1 MKIKKLFALMLSILF
16 VATLSAQTKKVATN
30 KLIKTL
36 EKNKK
41 TGVTFVSDINL
52 NGIEVLE
59 NQTLVIPSL
68 KNETI
73 NFVAKID
80 TEFLIERI
88 KYKNSQLFKVEFV
101 LQNENTKTY
110 EITKIHN
117 IETVKEY
124 NTRIEKEKIEEEK
137 RLAAERQ
144 ANLQKLP
151 VQVINYEIT
160 NLNISESSWLPSHIQ
175 DKFKSNLQ
183 TYLGMK
189 TVVDSKAE
197 SALKKLQAE
206 SENLGRDENTA
217 IELGKITTAKF
228 ALFTKIR
235 KVGANYVIAVD
246 FTDLT
251 TGEQLASCMSKEYS
265 KAEYLYGNTG
275 AVDEL
280 TLALAEKLGIKVSEL
295 NKNYLTSGSSSF
307 SVDEQLALAK
317 ENEAKFKQWMANYD
331 AELAKLTTSND
342 INAIQNK
349 KRIEA
354 EKALLQ
360 EKQNAEKNR
369 QAELQAQKERA
380 EADKKLEAER
390 SIALKTQ
397 RDKLAQ
403 DAAAKASQVRKLKME
418 KQGVLGQINV
428 IESKKKALVEIR
440 QGVENRSI
448 ELYNQM
454 ETDIKSEFE
463 RITNKSYSTVE
474 LGSDGKPT
482 EQALTRRE
490 NQRIAKY
497 DELHQK
503 FYADCES
510 VKQATMQQQNALL
523 QEIKQD
529 QTNLAKIKTVNSMG
543 DELKVSFGPY
553 EGSKNGWNA
562 YLSLYSDGILV
573 YTDTVIVSYEA
584 VAGKK
589 APNMETELN
598 DAVIEEYTN
607 NVDMYNSLL
616 TRGDS
621 ILYFVLEYSVNAK
634 SEDNPS
640 EYDFSYKN
648 LKVYNTLSDKV
659 VQNIAINK
667 TEAKVMN
674 PKQDLKIYDGIVE
687 KEKNVCLAVKEFITF
702 LNEKIDTV
710 AFDENKKKVIL
721 EAFKLAK
728 RNHLEFNTF
737 CKAYDALK
745 FVKIP
750 GKNINMLQTEVT
762 QQLYEFVMGEN
773 PSRFK
778 GEYNAP
784 VKGEIQKLRPVEQVS
799 WYDAIYFCNLFSE
812 LFLLTPVYSVNGETD
827 VTKWNYVPH
836 KMHELEGEIEQNL
849 NANGY
854 RLPTV
859 EEWKYA
865 ARGGEDF
872 YYAGSNNIDE
882 VAWYNRNSNDKTH
895 EVGKKKA
902 NGYGLFDM
910 SGNVAEWCWDPIYYY
925 NDRYYGGGSCGSG
938 TDDCF
943 IVINIGAKP
952 KSQYKFLGFRIVC
965 SQE

>member
-1 MKIKKLFALMLSILF
+1 MKLKKIFLVMLSILF
-16 VATLSAQTKKVATN
+16 VAALSAQTKKVATN
-30 KLIKTL
+30 KLIQTL
-36 EKNKK
+36 EKNTK

-101 LQNENTKTY
+101 LQNENSKTY

-160 NLNISESSWLPSHIQ
+160 NLNISESSWLPSQIQ
-175 DKFKSNLQ
+175 DKLKSNLQ

-206 SENLGRDENTA
+206 SENVDRDENTA

-251 TGEQLASCMSKEYS
+251 TGEQMASCMSKEYS
-265 KAEYLYGNTG
+265 NAEYLYGNTG
-275 AVDEL
+275 AVDEV

-295 NKNYLTSGSSSF
+295 NKNYLTSGSASF

-317 ENEAKFKQWMANYD
+317 ENEAKFNQMMANYD

-360 EKQNAEKNR
+360 EKQNAEKKR

-380 EADKKLEAER
+380 ESDKKLEAER

-403 DAAAKASQVRKLKME
+403 DAAAKASEVRKLKME

-428 IESKKKALVEIR
+428 VESKKKALIEIR

-454 ETDIKSEFE
+454 EMDIISEFG
-463 RITNKSYSTVE
+463 RITNKSYGTVE

-482 EQALTRRE
+482 KQALTRRE
-490 NQRIAKY
+490 NQKIAKY

-510 VKQATMQQQNALL
+510 VKQATMSQQNALL

-553 EGSKNGWNA
+553 EGSKNGWKA

-616 TRGDS
+616 TRGDP
-621 ILYFVLEYSVNAK
+621 ILYFEIEYSVNAK

-640 EYDFSYKN
+640 EYDFTYKN

-687 KEKNVCLAVKEFITF
+687 NAKENVKTVKKYLE
-702 LNEKIDTV
+702 NSRKIDKILSSIITHSSLQFV
-710 AFDENKKKVIL
+710 DIFDIGIKMSK
-721 EAFKLAK
+721 
-728 RNHLEFNTF
+728 
-737 CKAYDALK
+737 
-745 FVKIP
+745 
-750 GKNINMLQTEVT
+750 TEVT
-762 QQLYEFVMGEN
+762 QELYEIVMGEN
-773 PSRFK
+773 PSYFQGTK
-778 GEYNAP
+778 NLPAEGENQS
-784 VKGEIQKLRPVEQVS
+784 KRPVENVS
-799 WYDAIYFCNLFSE
+799 WYDAIYFCNKLSVIFG
-812 LFLLTPVYSVNGETD
+812 LDPAYSVDGETD
-827 VTKWNYVPH
+827 VAKWNYVPH
-836 KMHELEGEIEQNL
+836 DRYMIKGTIRCEI
-849 NANGY
+849 ANGY

-859 EEWKYA
+859 EEWQYA
-865 ARGGEDF
+865 AKGREDF
-872 YYAGSNNIDE
+872 DYAGSNNIDE
-882 VAWYNRNSNDKTH
+882 VAWYVRNSNDKTH

-910 SGNVAEWCWDPIYYY
+910 SGNVYEWCWDSSSS
-925 NDRYYGGGSCGSG
+925 NRYDCGGSYDNFDFYCKVDYSYYS
-938 TDDCF
+938 
-943 IVINIGAKP
+943 IANYQYNNI
-952 KSQYKFLGFRIVC
+952 GFRIVC

>member
-1 MKIKKLFALMLSILF
+1 MKLKKIFILILSILF
-16 VATLSAQTKKVATN
+16 IATLSAQTKKVATN

-36 EKNKK
+36 EQNKK

-73 NFVAKID
+73 NFVAKIE

-124 NTRIEKEKIEEEK
+124 NTRIET
-137 RLAAERQ
+137 ERQ

-160 NLNISESSWLPSHIQ
+160 NLNISESSWLPSQIQ
-175 DKFKSNLQ
+175 DKLKSNLQ
-183 TYLGMK
+183 SYLGMK

-197 SALKKLQAE
+197 ASLKKLQAE
-206 SENLGRDENTA
+206 SENVGRDENTA

-280 TLALAEKLGIKVSEL
+280 TLALAKKLGIKVSEL
-295 NKNYLTSGSSSF
+295 NKNYLTSGFSSF

-317 ENEAKFKQWMANYD
+317 ENEAKFNKMMANYD

-403 DAAAKASQVRKLKME
+403 DAAAKAAEVRKLKME

-440 QGVENRSI
+440 QGVENRSV

-454 ETDIKSEFE
+454 EADIKSEFE

-503 FYADCES
+503 FYAVCES

-616 TRGDS
+616 TRGDP

-640 EYDFSYKN
+640 EYDFTYKN
-648 LKVYNTLSDKV
+648 LKVFNTLSDKV

-674 PKQDLKIYDGIVE
+674 PKQDLRIYDGIVE
-687 KEKNVCLAVKEFITF
+687 KEKNVCLAVKDYITSQ
-702 LNEKIDTV
+702 NEKIDTV
-710 AFDENKKKVIL
+710 VFDVIV
-721 EAFKLAK
+721 EVSKLAK
-728 RNHLEFNTF
+728 RNHLKFIT
-737 CKAYDALK
+737 AYNLYTALKIK

-750 GKNINMLQTEVT
+750 DKKIKMLQTEVT
-762 QQLYEFVMGEN
+762 QYIYEIVMGEN
-773 PSRFK
+773 PSSFK
-778 GEYNAP
+778 GDKKRPAEGELQ
-784 VKGEIQKLRPVEQVS
+784 VKRPVEYVS
-799 WYDAIYFCNLFSE
+799 LYDAIYFCNKLSTMFG
-812 LFLLTPVYSVNGETD
+812 LVPVYSVNGITD
-827 VTKWNYVPH
+827 VTKWDYVPH
-836 KMHELEGEIEQNL
+836 KENELAGKIEQNL
-849 NANGY
+849 NAKGY

-859 EEWKYA
+859 AEWKYA
-865 ARGGEDF
+865 AKGGEDF
-872 YYAGSNNIDE
+872 KYAGSNNIDE
-882 VAWYNRNSNDKTH
+882 VAWYKENSNFITH

-902 NGYGLFDM
+902 NGYGLFEM
-910 SGNVAEWCWDPIYYY
+910 SGNVWELCWDS
-925 NDRYYGGGSCGSG
+925 DDSSCRYFCGGSWYNNANGSEV
-938 TDDCF
+938 DNWSYSNAENQSYR
-943 IVINIGAKP
+943 I
-952 KSQYKFLGFRIVC
+952 GFRIVC

>member
-1 MKIKKLFALMLSILF
+1 MKLKKIFALMLSILF
-16 VATLSAQTKKVATN
+16 VAALSAQTKEVPTN

-73 NFVAKID
+73 NFVAKIE

-88 KYKNSQLFKVEFV
+88 KYNNSQFFKVEFV

-124 NTRIEKEKIEEEK
+124 NTRIEKERIEEEK

-160 NLNISESSWLPSHIQ
+160 SLNISESSWLPSQIQ

-183 TYLGMK
+183 SYLGMK

-197 SALKKLQAE
+197 ASLKKLQAE
-206 SENLGRDENTA
+206 SENVGRDENTA
-217 IELGKITTAKF
+217 IELGKIISAKF

-251 TGEQLASCMSKEYS
+251 TGEQMASCMSKEYS
-265 KAEYLYGNTG
+265 NAEYLYGNTG

-280 TLALAEKLGIKVSEL
+280 TLALAEKLGIKVSNL
-295 NKNYLTSGSSSF
+295 NKNYLTSGSASF

-317 ENEAKFKQWMANYD
+317 ENEAKYNKMMANYD

-403 DAAAKASQVRKLKME
+403 DAAAKASEVRKLKME

-448 ELYNQM
+448 ELYNQLQ
-454 ETDIKSEFE
+454 TDIKSEFE

-490 NQRIAKY
+490 SQRIVKY
-497 DELHQK
+497 DELHK
-503 FYADCES
+503 NFFADCES
-510 VKQATMQQQNALL
+510 VKQATMSQQNALL

-529 QTNLAKIKTVNSMG
+529 QTNLTKPRTVSSMG

-616 TRGDS
+616 TRGDP

-640 EYDFSYKN
+640 EYDFTYKN

-659 VQNIAINK
+659 VQNIALNK
-667 TEAKVMN
+667 TESKVMN
-674 PKQDLKIYDGIVE
+674 PKQDLRIYDGIVE
-687 KEKNVCLAVKEFITF
+687 VS
-702 LNEKIDTV
+702 
-710 AFDENKKKVIL
+710 
-721 EAFKLAK
+721 KLAK
-728 RNHLEFNTF
+728 RNHLKFIT
-737 CKAYDALK
+737 AYNLYTALI
-745 FVKIP
+745 FVEIP
-750 GKNINMLQTEVT
+750 DKKINMLLTEVT
-762 QQLYEFVMGEN
+762 QYVYEIVMGEN
-773 PSRFK
+773 PSYFDRNPAE
-778 GEYNAP
+778 GELQ
-784 VKGEIQKLRPVEQVS
+784 VKRPVEYVS
-799 WYDAIYFCNLFSE
+799 FYDAIYFCNKLSTMFG
-812 LFLLTPVYSVNGETD
+812 LVPVYSVDGITD

-836 KMHELEGEIEQNL
+836 KENVLAGEIEQNL

-854 RLPTV
+854 RLPTKG
-859 EEWKYA
+859 EWYYA
-865 ARGGEDF
+865 AGGGE
-872 YYAGSNNIDE
+872 YLVYAGSNNIDE
-882 VAWYNRNSNDKTH
+882 VAWYKENSNDKTH

-902 NGYGLFDM
+902 NGYGLYDM
-910 SGNVAEWCWDPIYYY
+910 SGNVREWCWDVYPYNSGYRYDCGGDFYSPYYRCNLLV
-925 NDRYYGGGSCGSG
+925 NDDTNTNARSQDYGM
-938 TDDCF
+938 
-943 IVINIGAKP
+943 
-952 KSQYKFLGFRIVC
+952 GFRIVC

>member
-1 MKIKKLFALMLSILF
+1 MKLKKIFALMLSILF
-16 VATLSAQTKKVATN
+16 VAALSAQTKKVATN

-36 EKNKK
+36 EKNTK

-124 NTRIEKEKIEEEK
+124 NTRIET
-137 RLAAERQ
+137 ERQ

-160 NLNISESSWLPSHIQ
+160 NLNISESSWLPSQIQ
-175 DKFKSNLQ
+175 DKLKSNLQ

-197 SALKKLQAE
+197 LALKKLQAE
-206 SENLGRDENTA
+206 SENVGRDENTA

-251 TGEQLASCMSKEYS
+251 TGEQMASCMSKEYS

-275 AVDEL
+275 AVDEI
-280 TLALAEKLGIKVSEL
+280 TLVLAEKLGIKVSDL
-295 NKNYLTSGSSSF
+295 NKNYLTSGSASF

-317 ENEAKFKQWMANYD
+317 ENEAKFNQMMANYD

-380 EADKKLEAER
+380 ESDKKLEAER

-403 DAAAKASQVRKLKME
+403 DAAAKASEVRKLKME

-428 IESKKKALVEIR
+428 VESKKKALIEIR

-448 ELYNQM
+448 ELYNQLQ
-454 ETDIKSEFE
+454 TDIKSEFE

-474 LGSDGKPT
+474 LGSDRKPT

-510 VKQATMQQQNALL
+510 VKQATMSQQNALL

-616 TRGDS
+616 TRGDP
-621 ILYFVLEYSVNAK
+621 ILYFEIEYSVNAK

-640 EYDFSYKN
+640 EYDFTYKN

-659 VQNIAINK
+659 VQNIALNK
-667 TEAKVMN
+667 TESKVMN

-687 KEKNVCLAVKEFITF
+687 KEKNVCLAVKEYITS
-702 LNEKIDTV
+702 LNGKIDTV
-710 AFDENKKKVIL
+710 VFDENNKKLIV
-721 EAFKLAK
+721 EVFELAK
-728 RNHLEFNTF
+728 RNHLKFITSYNLYT
-737 CKAYDALK
+737 ALI
-745 FVKIP
+745 FVEIP
-750 GKNINMLQTEVT
+750 DKKINMLQTEVT
-762 QQLYEFVMGEN
+762 QYIYEIVMGEN
-773 PSRFK
+773 PSCFQGTK
-778 GEYNAP
+778 KLPAEGENQS
-784 VKGEIQKLRPVEQVS
+784 KRPVENVS
-799 WYDAIYFCNLFSE
+799 WYDAIYFCNKFSVI
-812 LFLLTPVYSVNGETD
+812 LGLDPAYSVDGETD
-827 VTKWNYVPH
+827 VTKWDYKPH
-836 KMHELEGEIEQNL
+836 HQESLEGRIIKQNL
-849 NANGY
+849 YANGF
-854 RLPTV
+854 RLPTE

-872 YYAGSNNIDE
+872 KFAGSYDIGE
-882 VAWYNRNSNDKTH
+882 VAWFVRNSNDKTH

-902 NGYGLFDM
+902 NGYGLYDM
-910 SGNVAEWCWDPIYYY
+910 SGNVREWCSDYNSDGDGVCYGSSWDRTYSESSVGAHDWTSASYQR
-925 NDRYYGGGSCGSG
+925 D
-938 TDDCF
+938 
-943 IVINIGAKP
+943 NI
-952 KSQYKFLGFRIVC
+952 GFRIVC

>member
-1 MKIKKLFALMLSILF
+1 MKLKKSMIFIWTLF
-16 VATLSAQTKKVATN
+16 VITTLSAQTKNIQKN
-30 KLIKTL
+30 KLLKTL

-41 TGVTFVSDINL
+41 TEIVFISDVDLSN
-52 NGIEVLE
+52 IEILDNSIV
-59 NQTLVIPSL
+59 VIPSL
-68 KNETI
+68 KSDII
-73 NFVAKID
+73 NFISEIEID
-80 TEFLIERI
+80 YLTERLEYRKFPT
-88 KYKNSQLFKVEFV
+88 FKVEFV
-101 LQNENTKTY
+101 LNNKELKTY
-110 EITKIHN
+110 AITKIHG
-117 IETVKEY
+117 IESVQEYTTRKEQ
-124 NTRIEKEKIEEEK
+124 E
-137 RLAAERQ
+137 RLEQ
-144 ANLQKLP
+144 LTQNPIQIFNL
-151 VQVINYEIT
+151 EIT
-160 NLNISESSWLPSHIQ
+160 NLNNSETSWLPLQIQ
-175 DKFKSNLQ
+175 DKLKSNLQ

-197 SALKKLQAE
+197 LALKKLQAE
-206 SENLGRDENTA
+206 SENVGRDENSA
-217 IELGKITTAKF
+217 IELGKIISAKF

-235 KVGANYVIAVD
+235 KVGVNYVIAVD

-265 KAEYLYGNTG
+265 KTEYLYGNTG

-280 TLALAEKLGIKVSEL
+280 TLALSEKLGIKVSDL

-317 ENEAKFKQWMANYD
+317 ENEAKFNQMMANYD

-403 DAAAKASQVRKLKME
+403 DAAAKASEVRKLKME

-448 ELYNQM
+448 ELFNQM
-454 ETDIKSEFE
+454 EADIKSEFE

-510 VKQATMQQQNALL
+510 VKQATMSQQNALL
-523 QEIKQD
+523 QEIIQD
-529 QTNLAKIKTVNSMG
+529 QTNLTKLRTVSSMG

-553 EGSKNGWNA
+553 EGSQNGWNA

-616 TRGDS
+616 TRGDP
-621 ILYFVLEYSVNAK
+621 ILYFELEYSVNAK

-640 EYDFSYKN
+640 EYDFTYKN
-648 LKVYNTLSDKV
+648 LKVYNTLSDVV
-659 VQNIAINK
+659 VQNIALNK
-667 TEAKVMN
+667 TESKVMN

-687 KEKNVCLAVKEFITF
+687 KEKNVCLAVKEYITS

-710 AFDENKKKVIL
+710 AFDENKKKVIV
-721 EAFKLAK
+721 EVFVLAK
-728 RNHLEFNTF
+728 SYHLEFNTSYNF
-737 CKAYDALK
+737 YNALK

-750 GKNINMLQTEVT
+750 RKNIKMLQTEVT
-762 QQLYEFVMGEN
+762 QYIYEIVMGEN
-773 PSRFK
+773 PSYFK
-778 GEYNAP
+778 GDRKPLAE
-784 VKGEIQKLRPVEQVS
+784 GELQEKRPVESVS
-799 WYDAIYFCNLFSE
+799 FYDAIYFCNKLSTMFG
-812 LFLLTPVYSVNGETD
+812 LVPVYSVDGITD

-836 KMHELEGEIEQNL
+836 KEYELEGKIEQNL

-859 EEWKYA
+859 EEWRYA

-872 YYAGSNNIDE
+872 KYAGSDNIYE
-882 VAWYNRNSNDKTH
+882 VAWHKNNSGRITH

-910 SGNVAEWCWDPIYYY
+910 TGNVHEWCWDSGYDGERV
-925 NDRYYGGGSCGSG
+925 NCGGGCTTSDGWSEVDHEG
-938 TDDCF
+938 YDGPKYQDS
-943 IVINIGAKP
+943 VIGI
-952 KSQYKFLGFRIVC
+952 RIVC
-965 SQE
+965 SDQ

>member
-1 MKIKKLFALMLSILF
+1 MKKIFSFILLSVLIILSSC
-16 VATLSAQTKKVATN
+16 LSTS
-30 KLIKTL
+30 
-36 EKNKK
+36 
-41 TGVTFVSDINL
+41 GVTESEKTQKSSKYLVQVVTQEVVNL
-52 NGIEVLE
+52 N
-59 NQTLVIPSL
+59 
-68 KNETI
+68 
-73 NFVAKID
+73 A
-80 TEFLIERI
+80 
-88 KYKNSQLFKVEFV
+88 
-101 LQNENTKTY
+101 
-110 EITKIHN
+110 
-117 IETVKEY
+117 
-124 NTRIEKEKIEEEK
+124 
-137 RLAAERQ
+137 
-144 ANLQKLP
+144 
-151 VQVINYEIT
+151 
-160 NLNISESSWLPSHIQ
+160 SESAWLPLQIQ
-175 DKFKSNLQ
+175 DKLKSNLQ
-183 TYLGMK
+183 SYLGMK

-197 SALKKLQAE
+197 STLKKLQAA
-206 SENLGRDENTA
+206 SEEVGRDENAA
-217 IELGKITTAKF
+217 IELGKITTAKYG
-228 ALFTKIR
+228 LFTKVR
-235 KVGANYVIAVD
+235 KTGENYVVSVD

-275 AVDEL
+275 AVDEI
-280 TLALAEKLGIKVSEL
+280 TLALADQLGIQLSEL
-295 NKNYLTSGSSSF
+295 NKNYLTSGSTSF

-317 ENEAKFKQWMANYD
+317 ENEAQYKKMMANYD
-331 AELAKLTTSND
+331 AELAKLAKSND
-342 INAIQNK
+342 INAIQNQ

-390 SIALKTQ
+390 SIELITQ

-403 DAAAKASQVRKLKME
+403 EAAAKAAEVRKLKME

-448 ELYNQM
+448 ELFNQM
-454 ETDIKSEFE
+454 EADIKSEFE
-463 RITNKSYSTVE
+463 RITNKTYSTVE

-482 EQALTRRE
+482 AQALTRRE

-510 VKQATMQQQNALL
+510 VKQATMSQQNALL

-529 QTNLAKIKTVNSMG
+529 QTNLTKPRTVSSMG
-543 DELKVSFGPY
+543 DELKISFGSY

-616 TRGDS
+616 TRGDP
-621 ILYFVLEYSVNAK
+621 ILYFVLEYSVKAK
-634 SEDNPS
+634 DQDHPS
-640 EYDFSYKN
+640 EYDFTYKN
-648 LKVYNTLSDKV
+648 LKVYNTLSDKI

-667 TEAKVMN
+667 TESKVMN

-687 KEKNVCLAVKEFITF
+687 KEKNVCLAVKEYTTF

-710 AFDENKKKVIL
+710 VLDENKKKLIIEL
-721 EAFKLAK
+721 FELAK

-737 CKAYDALK
+737 YKFYDALK
-745 FVKIP
+745 FVEIP
-750 GKNINMLQTEVT
+750 DKNIKMLQTEVT
-762 QQLYEFVMGEN
+762 QYIYEFVMGEN
-773 PSRFK
+773 PSDYDSYPAE
-778 GEYNAP
+778 GELQE
-784 VKGEIQKLRPVEQVS
+784 KRPVENVRF
-799 WYDAIYFCNLFSE
+799 DGAIYFCNKLSTMFG
-812 LFLLTPVYSVNGETD
+812 LDPVYSVDGITD
-827 VTKWNYVPH
+827 VTKWDYVSRRIISG
-836 KMHELEGEIEQNL
+836 KLEQNL
-849 NANGY
+849 NANGF

-859 EEWKYA
+859 EEWRYA

-872 YYAGSNNIDE
+872 EYAGSNNIDE
-882 VAWYNRNSNDKTH
+882 VAWYKYNSNDKTH

-902 NGYGLFDM
+902 NGYGLYDM
-910 SGNVAEWCWDPIYYY
+910 SGNVFEWCWDIGDSYWNWRCYCGGCWYSDYYY
-925 NDRYYGGGSCGSG
+925 CRVFYCDYTGYTPSPVG
-938 TDDCF
+938 
-943 IVINIGAKP
+943 I
-952 KSQYKFLGFRIVC
+952 RIVC
-965 SQE
+965 SAE

>member
-1 MKIKKLFALMLSILF
+1 MKKIFSFILLSVLIIF
-16 VATLSAQTKKVATN
+16 SSCLSTSGVTESEASQAKESQTK
-30 KLIKTL
+30 
-36 EKNKK
+36 
-41 TGVTFVSDINL
+41 GVTESEAPQAKEVQTKEAQKSSKYLVQVVTQEVVNL
-52 NGIEVLE
+52 N
-59 NQTLVIPSL
+59 
-68 KNETI
+68 
-73 NFVAKID
+73 A
-80 TEFLIERI
+80 
-88 KYKNSQLFKVEFV
+88 
-101 LQNENTKTY
+101 
-110 EITKIHN
+110 
-117 IETVKEY
+117 
-124 NTRIEKEKIEEEK
+124 
-137 RLAAERQ
+137 
-144 ANLQKLP
+144 
-151 VQVINYEIT
+151 
-160 NLNISESSWLPSHIQ
+160 SESAWLPLQIQ
-175 DKFKSNLQ
+175 DKLKSNLQ
-183 TYLGMK
+183 SYLGMK

-197 SALKKLQAE
+197 STLKKLQAA
-206 SENLGRDENTA
+206 SEEVGRDENAA
-217 IELGKITTAKF
+217 IELGKITTAKYG
-228 ALFTKIR
+228 LFTKVR
-235 KVGANYVIAVD
+235 KTGENYVVSVD

-275 AVDEL
+275 AVDEI
-280 TLALAEKLGIKVSEL
+280 TLALADQLGIQLSEL
-295 NKNYLTSGSSSF
+295 NKNYLTSGSTSF

-317 ENEAKFKQWMANYD
+317 ENEAQYKKMMANYD
-331 AELAKLTTSND
+331 AELAELAKSND
-342 INAIQNK
+342 INAIQNQ

-390 SIALKTQ
+390 SIELITQ

-403 DAAAKASQVRKLKME
+403 GAAAKASEVRKLKME

-448 ELYNQM
+448 ELFNQM
-454 ETDIKSEFE
+454 EADIKSEFE

-474 LGSDGKPT
+474 LGSDGNPT

-510 VKQATMQQQNALL
+510 VKQATMSQQNALL
-523 QEIKQD
+523 QEINQD
-529 QTNLAKIKTVNSMG
+529 QTNLTKPRTVSSMG

-553 EGSKNGWNA
+553 EGSQNGWNA

-616 TRGDS
+616 TRGDP
-621 ILYFVLEYSVNAK
+621 ILYFELEYSVNAK

-640 EYDFSYKN
+640 EYDFTYKN
-648 LKVYNTLSDKV
+648 LKVYNTLSDVV
-659 VQNIAINK
+659 VQNIALNK
-667 TEAKVMN
+667 TESKVMN

-687 KEKNVCLAVKEFITF
+687 KEKNVCLAVKEYITS

-710 AFDENKKKVIL
+710 AFDENKKKVIV
-721 EAFKLAK
+721 EVFVLAK
-728 RNHLEFNTF
+728 SYHLEFNTSYNF
-737 CKAYDALK
+737 YNALK

-750 GKNINMLQTEVT
+750 RKNIKMLQTEVT
-762 QQLYEFVMGEN
+762 QYIYEIVMGEN
-773 PSRFK
+773 PSYFK
-778 GEYNAP
+778 GDRKPP
-784 VKGEIQKLRPVEQVS
+784 VEGELQEKRPVESVS
-799 WYDAIYFCNLFSE
+799 FYDAIYFCNKLSTMFG
-812 LFLLTPVYSVNGETD
+812 LVPVYSVDGITD

-836 KMHELEGEIEQNL
+836 KEYELEGKIEQNL

-859 EEWKYA
+859 EEWQYA
-865 ARGGEDF
+865 AKGGQDF
-872 YYAGSNNIDE
+872 KYAGSDNIYE
-882 VAWYNRNSNDKTH
+882 VAWHYNNSGNISH

-910 SGNVAEWCWDPIYYY
+910 SGNVFEWCWGDPIFDGSRVIRGGCWNSTPGRSEVNYES
-925 NDRYYGGGSCGSG
+925 YGG
-938 TDDCF
+938 
-943 IVINIGAKP
+943 P
-952 KSQYKFLGFRIVC
+952 KYQDSFRGIRIVC
-965 SQE
+965 SDQ

>member
-1 MKIKKLFALMLSILF
+1 MDFICNNNTISSNKKYS
-16 VATLSAQTKKVATN
+16 KN
-30 KLIKTL
+30 KLLKTL

-41 TGVTFVSDINL
+41 TEIVFISDVDLSN
-52 NGIEVLE
+52 IEILDNSIV
-59 NQTLVIPSL
+59 VIPSL
-68 KNETI
+68 KSDII
-73 NFVAKID
+73 NFISEIEID
-80 TEFLIERI
+80 YLTERLEYRKFPT
-88 KYKNSQLFKVEFV
+88 FKVEFV
-101 LQNENTKTY
+101 LNNKELKTY
-110 EITKIHN
+110 AITKIHG
-117 IETVKEY
+117 IESVQEYTTRKEQ
-124 NTRIEKEKIEEEK
+124 E
-137 RLAAERQ
+137 RLEQ
-144 ANLQKLP
+144 LTQNPIQIFNL
-151 VQVINYEIT
+151 EIT
-160 NLNISESSWLPSHIQ
+160 NLNNSETSWLPLQIQ
-175 DKFKSNLQ
+175 DKLKSNLQ

-197 SALKKLQAE
+197 LALKKLQAE
-206 SENLGRDENTA
+206 SENVGRDENSA
-217 IELGKITTAKF
+217 IELGKIISAKF

-235 KVGANYVIAVD
+235 KVGVNYVIAVD

-265 KAEYLYGNTG
+265 KTEYLYGNTG

-280 TLALAEKLGIKVSEL
+280 TLALSEKLGIKVSDL

-317 ENEAKFKQWMANYD
+317 ENEAKFNQMMANYD

-403 DAAAKASQVRKLKME
+403 DAAAKASEVRKLKME

-448 ELYNQM
+448 ELFNQM
-454 ETDIKSEFE
+454 EADIKSEFE

-474 LGSDGKPT
+474 LGSDGNPT
-482 EQALTRRE
+482 EQALARRE
-490 NQRIAKY
+490 NQRISKY
-497 DELHQK
+497 DELHK
-503 FYADCES
+503 NFYADCES
-510 VKQATMQQQNALL
+510 VKQATMSQQNALL

-529 QTNLAKIKTVNSMG
+529 QTNLTKLRNVNSMG

-616 TRGDS
+616 TRGDP
-621 ILYFVLEYSVNAK
+621 ILYFEIEYSVKAK
-634 SEDNPS
+634 SEDKPS
-640 EYDFSYKN
+640 EYDFIYKN

-667 TEAKVMN
+667 TEAKVMK
-674 PKQDLKIYDGIVE
+674 PQYDLKIYDGIVE
-687 KEKNVCLAVKEFITF
+687 KEKI
-702 LNEKIDTV
+702 
-710 AFDENKKKVIL
+710 KVIYL
-721 EAFKLAK
+721 DKLYSK
-728 RNHLEFNTF
+728 INDSIETIFF
-737 CKAYDALK
+737 SKAYKDNIDGNIFQIKYILDSSSVLIPK
-745 FVKIP
+745 LDLFVQK
-750 GKNINMLQTEVT
+750 TEVT

-773 PSRFK
+773 PSYFQGK
-778 GEYNAP
+778 KNPPAKDELQE
-784 VKGEIQKLRPVEQVS
+784 KRPVERVS
-799 WYDAIYFCNLFSE
+799 WYDAIYFCNKLSE
-812 LFLLTPVYSVNGETD
+812 MCGLQPVYFIDTETD

-836 KMHELEGEIEQNL
+836 QESDNLEGRITEYRR
-849 NANGY
+849 ANGY

-859 EEWKYA
+859 EEWQYA
-865 ARGGEDF
+865 AKGGEDF
-872 YYAGSNNIDE
+872 RYAGSNDIDE
-882 VAWYNRNSNDKTH
+882 VAWHSGNSNDKTH

-902 NGYGLFDM
+902 NGYGLYDM
-910 SGNVAEWCWDPIYYY
+910 SGNVSEWCWLSD
-925 NDRYYGGGSCGSG
+925 DTCGGSWYDPAYFCEV
-938 TDDCF
+938 DDDSS
-943 IVINIGAKP
+943 NYAWY
-952 KSQYKFLGFRIVC
+952 QYKNNGFRIVR
-965 SQE
+965 SAE

>member
-1 MKIKKLFALMLSILF
+1 MLSILF
-16 VATLSAQTKKVATN
+16 VAALSAQTKEVPTN

-41 TGVTFVSDINL
+41 TEIVFISDVDLSN
-52 NGIEVLE
+52 IEILDNSIV
-59 NQTLVIPSL
+59 VIPSL
-68 KNETI
+68 KSDKI
-73 NFVAKID
+73 NFISEIENNYL
-80 TEFLIERI
+80 TERLEYSNYPI
-88 KYKNSQLFKVEFV
+88 FKVEFM
-101 LQNENTKTY
+101 LHNKELKTY
-110 EITKIHN
+110 AITKIHG
-117 IETVKEY
+117 IESVQEYTTRKEQE
-124 NTRIEKEKIEEEK
+124 RIEEEK
-137 RLAAERQ
+137 RKERERLEKLTQ
-144 ANLQKLP
+144 SPIQVFNL
-151 VQVINYEIT
+151 EIT
-160 NLNISESSWLPSHIQ
+160 NLNNSEASWLPLQIQ
-175 DKFKSNLQ
+175 DKLKSNLQ

-197 SALKKLQAE
+197 ASLKKLQAE
-206 SENLGRDENTA
+206 SENVGRDENTA
-217 IELGKITTAKF
+217 IELGKIISAKF

-251 TGEQLASCMSKEYS
+251 TGEQMASCMSKEYS

-295 NKNYLTSGSSSF
+295 NKNYLTSGSASF

-317 ENEAKFKQWMANYD
+317 ENEAKYNKMMANYD

-403 DAAAKASQVRKLKME
+403 DAAAKASEVRKLKME

-448 ELYNQM
+448 ELYNQLQ
-454 ETDIKSEFE
+454 TDIKSEFE
-463 RITNKSYSTVE
+463 RITNKSYGTAE

-490 NQRIAKY
+490 NQKIAKY

-510 VKQATMQQQNALL
+510 VKQATMSQQNALL

-529 QTNLAKIKTVNSMG
+529 QTNLTKPRTVSSMG

-598 DAVIEEYTN
+598 DTVIEEYAN

-616 TRGDS
+616 TRGDP

-640 EYDFSYKN
+640 EYDFTYKN

-659 VQNIAINK
+659 VQNIALNK

-674 PKQDLKIYDGIVE
+674 PKQDLRIYDGIVE
-687 KEKNVCLAVKEFITF
+687 QEKNVCLAVKNYIAS

-710 AFDENKKKVIL
+710 VFDVMVEVF
-721 EAFKLAK
+721 ELAK
-728 RNHLEFNTF
+728 RNHLKFIPSYNLYT
-737 CKAYDALK
+737 ALI
-745 FVKIP
+745 FVEIP
-750 GKNINMLQTEVT
+750 DKKINMLLTEVT
-762 QQLYEFVMGEN
+762 QYVYEIVMGEN
-773 PSRFK
+773 PSYFDRNPAE
-778 GEYNAP
+778 GELQ
-784 VKGEIQKLRPVEQVS
+784 VKRPVEYVS
-799 WYDAIYFCNLFSE
+799 FYDAIYFCNKLSTMFG
-812 LFLLTPVYSVNGETD
+812 LVPVYSVDGITD

-836 KMHELEGEIEQNL
+836 KENVLKGKIEQNL

-865 ARGGEDF
+865 ASGGKGF
-872 YYAGSNNIDE
+872 NYAGSDNIDE
-882 VAWYNRNSNDKTH
+882 VAWYRENSNFITH
-895 EVGKKKA
+895 EVGKKNA

-910 SGNVAEWCWDPIYYY
+910 SGNVSEWCWDSFD
-925 NDRYYGGGSCGSG
+925 NSDRNRCFCGGSCGSFAFDSEIYNG
-938 TDDCF
+938 
-943 IVINIGAKP
+943 NNYNRYAYN
-952 KSQYKFLGFRIVC
+952 QYDYIGFRIVC

>member
-1 MKIKKLFALMLSILF
+1 M
-16 VATLSAQTKKVATN
+16 SAQTVVKQN
-30 KLIKTL
+30 KLETTL
-36 EKNKK
+36 DKNQESNIVFISELDLSKMSITETGTIILPFMKKNK
-41 TGVTFVSDINL
+41 VMFVSGMDMSYIKERITYTKKKKFQTT
-52 NGIEVLE
+52 IEVKD
-59 NQTLVIPSL
+59 I
-68 KNETI
+68 I
-73 NFVAKID
+73 
-80 TEFLIERI
+80 
-88 KYKNSQLFKVEFV
+88 
-101 LQNENTKTY
+101 TKTY
-110 EITKIHN
+110 MITKIEG
-117 IETVKEY
+117 IETVEEY
-124 NTRIEKEKIEEEK
+124 TERNRELLI
-137 RLAAERQ
+137 AESRKNIQ
-144 ANLQKLP
+144 KYPIQVVNQEISNLS
-151 VQVINYEIT
+151 T
-160 NLNISESSWLPSHIQ
+160 SESSWLPLQIQ
-175 DKFKSNLQ
+175 DKLKSNLQ
-183 TYLGMK
+183 SYLGMK

-206 SENLGRDENTA
+206 SENVGRDENTA
-217 IELGKITTAKF
+217 IELGKIISAKF

-280 TLALAEKLGIKVSEL
+280 TLALSEKLGIKVSDL

-317 ENEAKFKQWMANYD
+317 ENEAKFNQMMANYD

-380 EADKKLEAER
+380 EADKKLESER

-403 DAAAKASQVRKLKME
+403 DAAAKAAEVRKLKME

-448 ELYNQM
+448 ELYNQLQ
-454 ETDIKSEFE
+454 TDIKSEFE
-463 RITNKSYSTVE
+463 RITNKSYRTVE

-497 DELHQK
+497 DELHK
-503 FYADCES
+503 NFYADCES
-510 VKQATMQQQNALL
+510 VKQATMSQQNALL
-523 QEIKQD
+523 QEINQD

-589 APNMETELN
+589 APNMATELN
-598 DAVIEEYTN
+598 DSVIEEYTN
-607 NVDMYNSLL
+607 NVDMYSSLL
-616 TRGDS
+616 TRGDP

-640 EYDFSYKN
+640 EYDFTYKN
-648 LKVYNTLSDKV
+648 LKVYNTLSDV
-659 VQNIAINK
+659 IVQNIAINK

-674 PKQDLKIYDGIVE
+674 PKQDLRIYDGILE
-687 KEKNVCLAVKEFITF
+687 KEKNAILLLWHGRIFMMPFIWNLKFPVNVLVSPHNDGRIIANIFHQMGVETVDGSSNENAF
-702 LNEKIDTV
+702 KAALNILKTLKKGKSIALVPDGPRGPRMRMTESPIYFAAKTGKPIIMATYSMDT
-710 AFDENKKKVIL
+710 AKVIKKSWDKFMIPKPFSKGIFIISEPFYVKKDISQEETNQLKLTL
-721 EAFKLAK
+721 EQTL
-728 RNHLEFNTF
+728 NTLTANADTLMGRVAVQPSD
-737 CKAYDALK
+737 KPK
-745 FVKIP
+745 KQRKHVH
-750 GKNINMLQTEVT
+750 KNI
-762 QQLYEFVMGEN
+762 
-773 PSRFK
+773 
-778 GEYNAP
+778 
-784 VKGEIQKLRPVEQVS
+784 
-799 WYDAIYFCNLFSE
+799 
-812 LFLLTPVYSVNGETD
+812 
-827 VTKWNYVPH
+827 
-836 KMHELEGEIEQNL
+836 
-849 NANGY
+849 
-854 RLPTV
+854 
-859 EEWKYA
+859 
-865 ARGGEDF
+865 
-872 YYAGSNNIDE
+872 
-882 VAWYNRNSNDKTH
+882 
-895 EVGKKKA
+895 
-902 NGYGLFDM
+902 
-910 SGNVAEWCWDPIYYY
+910 
-925 NDRYYGGGSCGSG
+925 
-938 TDDCF
+938 
-943 IVINIGAKP
+943 
-952 KSQYKFLGFRIVC
+952 
-965 SQE
+965 

>member
-1 MKIKKLFALMLSILF
+1 MKLKKIFALMLSILF
-16 VATLSAQTKKVATN
+16 VAALSAQTKKVATN

-36 EKNKK
+36 EKNTK

-124 NTRIEKEKIEEEK
+124 NTRIET
-137 RLAAERQ
+137 ERQ

-160 NLNISESSWLPSHIQ
+160 NLNISESSWLPSQIQ
-175 DKFKSNLQ
+175 DKLKSNLQ

-197 SALKKLQAE
+197 ASLKKLQAE
-206 SENLGRDENTA
+206 SENVGRDENTA

-251 TGEQLASCMSKEYS
+251 TGEQMASCMSKEYS

-275 AVDEL
+275 AVDEI
-280 TLALAEKLGIKVSEL
+280 TLVLAEKLGIKVSDL
-295 NKNYLTSGSSSF
+295 NKNYLTSGSASF

-317 ENEAKFKQWMANYD
+317 ENEAKFNQMMANYD

-380 EADKKLEAER
+380 ESDKKLEAER

-403 DAAAKASQVRKLKME
+403 DAAAKASEVRKLKME

-428 IESKKKALVEIR
+428 VESKKKALVEIR

-448 ELYNQM
+448 ELYNQLQ
-454 ETDIKSEFE
+454 TDIKSEFE
-463 RITNKSYSTVE
+463 RITNKSYGTAE

-490 NQRIAKY
+490 NQKIAKY

-510 VKQATMQQQNALL
+510 VKQATMSQQNALL

-529 QTNLAKIKTVNSMG
+529 QTNLTKPRTVSSMG

-616 TRGDS
+616 TRGDP

-640 EYDFSYKN
+640 EYDFTYKN

-659 VQNIAINK
+659 VQNIALNK
-667 TEAKVMN
+667 TESKVMN
-674 PKQDLKIYDGIVE
+674 PKQDLRIYDGIVE
-687 KEKNVCLAVKEFITF
+687 EEKNVCLAVKNYITS

-710 AFDENKKKVIL
+710 VFDVIV
-721 EAFKLAK
+721 EVSKLAK
-728 RNHLEFNTF
+728 RNHLKFIT
-737 CKAYDALK
+737 AYNLYTALI
-745 FVKIP
+745 FVEIP
-750 GKNINMLQTEVT
+750 DKKINMLLTEVT
-762 QQLYEFVMGEN
+762 QYVYEIVMGEN
-773 PSRFK
+773 PSYFDRNPAE
-778 GEYNAP
+778 GELQ
-784 VKGEIQKLRPVEQVS
+784 VKRPVEYVS
-799 WYDAIYFCNLFSE
+799 FYDAIYFCNKLSTMFG
-812 LFLLTPVYSVNGETD
+812 LVPVYSVDGITD
-827 VTKWNYVPH
+827 VTKWNYKPH
-836 KMHELEGEIEQNL
+836 HQESLEGRIIKQNL
-849 NANGY
+849 YANGF
-854 RLPTV
+854 RLPTE

-872 YYAGSNNIDE
+872 KFAGSYDIGE
-882 VAWYNRNSNDKTH
+882 VAWFVRNSNDKTH

-902 NGYGLFDM
+902 NGYGLYDM
-910 SGNVAEWCWDPIYYY
+910 SGNVREWCSDYNSDGDGVCYGSSWDRTYSESSVGAHDWTSASYQR
-925 NDRYYGGGSCGSG
+925 D
-938 TDDCF
+938 
-943 IVINIGAKP
+943 NI
-952 KSQYKFLGFRIVC
+952 GFRIVC

>member
-1 MKIKKLFALMLSILF
+1 MKLKKLFTLALSILF
-16 VATLSAQTKKVATN
+16 VAALFAQTKEVPTN

-73 NFVAKID
+73 NFVAKIE

-124 NTRIEKEKIEEEK
+124 NTRIEKERIEEEK

-160 NLNISESSWLPSHIQ
+160 NLNISESSWLPSQIQ
-175 DKFKSNLQ
+175 DKLKSNLQ

-206 SENLGRDENTA
+206 SENVGRDENTA

-251 TGEQLASCMSKEYS
+251 TGEQMASCMSKEYS

-295 NKNYLTSGSSSF
+295 NKNYLTSGSASF
-307 SVDEQLALAK
+307 SVDEQLTLAK
-317 ENEAKFKQWMANYD
+317 ENEAKFNQMMANYD

-360 EKQNAEKNR
+360 EKQNAEINR

-380 EADKKLEAER
+380 ESDKKLEAER

-403 DAAAKASQVRKLKME
+403 DAAAKASEVRKLKME

-428 IESKKKALVEIR
+428 VESKKKALVEIR

-448 ELYNQM
+448 ELYNQL

-482 EQALTRRE
+482 EQALIRRE
-490 NQRIAKY
+490 NQRIAKF

-616 TRGDS
+616 TRGDP

-640 EYDFSYKN
+640 EYDFTYKN
-648 LKVYNTLSDKV
+648 LKVYNTLSDKI
-659 VQNIAINK
+659 VQNIVINK

-687 KEKNVCLAVKEFITF
+687 KEKNVCLAVKDYITSQ
-702 LNEKIDTV
+702 NEKIDTV
-710 AFDENKKKVIL
+710 VFDVMVEVF
-721 EAFKLAK
+721 ELAK
-728 RNHLEFNTF
+728 RAHLEINTSLNLYT
-737 CKAYDALK
+737 ALNALK
-745 FVKIP
+745 VVEISDI
-750 GKNINMLQTEVT
+750 NINMLQTEVT
-762 QQLYEFVMGEN
+762 QELYEIVMGEN
-773 PSRFK
+773 PSYFQGTK
-778 GEYNAP
+778 NLPAEGENQS
-784 VKGEIQKLRPVEQVS
+784 KRPVENVS
-799 WYDAIYFCNLFSE
+799 WYDAIYFCNKFSVI
-812 LFLLTPVYSVNGETD
+812 LGLDPAYSVDGETD
-827 VTKWNYVPH
+827 VTKWDYVPH
-836 KMHELEGEIEQNL
+836 KENVLAGEIEQNL
-849 NANGY
+849 SANGY
-854 RLPTV
+854 RLPTLG
-859 EEWKYA
+859 EWWHA

-872 YYAGSNNIDE
+872 EYAGSNNIDE
-882 VAWYNRNSNDKTH
+882 VAWYGENNYCGTH

-910 SGNVAEWCWDPIYYY
+910 SGNVYEWCWDSRY
-925 NDRYYGGGSCGSG
+925 DDMRYYCGGSWYERADFHCEV
-938 TDDCF
+938 DYRDYR
-943 IVINIGAKP
+943 NAKY
-952 KSQYKFLGFRIVC
+952 QNYHIGFRIVC
-965 SQE
+965 SLE

>member
-1 MKIKKLFALMLSILF
+1 MKLKKIFALMFSILF
-16 VATLSAQTKKVATN
+16 VAALSAQIKKVPTN

-36 EKNKK
+36 EKNTK

-88 KYKNSQLFKVEFV
+88 KYNNSQFFKVEFV

-124 NTRIEKEKIEEEK
+124 NTRIET
-137 RLAAERQ
+137 ERQ

-160 NLNISESSWLPSHIQ
+160 NLNISESSWLPSQIQ
-175 DKFKSNLQ
+175 DKLKSNLQ

-206 SENLGRDENTA
+206 SENVGRDENTA

-251 TGEQLASCMSKEYS
+251 TGEQMASCMSKEYS

-275 AVDEL
+275 AVDEI

-295 NKNYLTSGSSSF
+295 NKNYLTSGSASF

-317 ENEAKFKQWMANYD
+317 ENEAKFNKMMANYD

-380 EADKKLEAER
+380 ESDKKLEAER

-403 DAAAKASQVRKLKME
+403 DAVAKASEVRKLKME

-428 IESKKKALVEIR
+428 VESKKKALIEIR

-448 ELYNQM
+448 ELYNQL
-454 ETDIKSEFE
+454 ETDIKSEFV

-616 TRGDS
+616 TRGDP
-621 ILYFVLEYSVNAK
+621 ILYFEIEYSVKAK
-634 SEDNPS
+634 DEDKPS
-640 EYDFSYKN
+640 EYDFIYKN
-648 LKVYNTLSDKV
+648 LKVYNTLSDVV

-674 PKQDLKIYDGIVE
+674 PKQDLRIYDGIVE
-687 KEKNVCLAVKEFITF
+687 KEKNVCLAVKEYITS
-702 LNEKIDTV
+702 LNGKIDTV
-710 AFDENKKKVIL
+710 VFDENNKKVIV
-721 EAFKLAK
+721 EVFELAK

-737 CKAYDALK
+737 YKVYDALK

-750 GKNINMLQTEVT
+750 YENIIMLQTEVT
-762 QQLYEFVMGEN
+762 QQLYEIVMGEN
-773 PSRFK
+773 PSYFK
-778 GEYNAP
+778 GDREPPAE
-784 VKGEIQKLRPVEQVS
+784 GENQSKRPVENVS
-799 WYDAIYFCNLFSE
+799 WYDAIYFCNKLSVIFG
-812 LFLLTPVYSVNGETD
+812 LDPAYSVDGETD
-827 VTKWNYVPH
+827 VTKWNYYNMRV
-836 KMHELEGEIEQNL
+836 ELKRNL
-849 NANGY
+849 KANGF
-854 RLPTV
+854 RLPTLA
-859 EEWKYA
+859 EWQYA
-865 ARGGEDF
+865 AKAGEDF
-872 YYAGSNNIDE
+872 NYAGSNNIDE
-882 VAWYNRNSNDKTH
+882 VAWYEGNSNDKTH

-902 NGYGLFDM
+902 NGYGLYDM
-910 SGNVAEWCWDPIYYY
+910 CGNVWEWCWDVYRY
-925 NDRYYGGGSCGSG
+925 NSDFRYIRGGSWGT
-938 TDDCF
+938 TDDAYRKVDYHKADDQRHS
-943 IVINIGAKP
+943 I
-952 KSQYKFLGFRIVC
+952 GFRIVC

>member
-1 MKIKKLFALMLSILF
+1 MKLKKIFLVMLSILF

-36 EKNKK
+36 EKNTK

-88 KYKNSQLFKVEFV
+88 KYNNSQLFKVEFV

-124 NTRIEKEKIEEEK
+124 NTRIET
-137 RLAAERQ
+137 ERQ

-160 NLNISESSWLPSHIQ
+160 NLNISESSWLPSQIQ
-175 DKFKSNLQ
+175 DKLKSNLQ

-206 SENLGRDENTA
+206 SENVGRDENTA

-251 TGEQLASCMSKEYS
+251 TGEQMASCMSKEYS

-275 AVDEL
+275 AVDEI

-295 NKNYLTSGSSSF
+295 NKNYLTSGSASF

-317 ENEAKFKQWMANYD
+317 ENEAKFNQMMANYD

-380 EADKKLEAER
+380 ESDKKLEAER

-403 DAAAKASQVRKLKME
+403 DAAAKASEVRKLKME

-428 IESKKKALVEIR
+428 VESKKKALVEIR

-448 ELYNQM
+448 ELYNQLQ
-454 ETDIKSEFE
+454 TDIKSEFE

-616 TRGDS
+616 TRGDP

-640 EYDFSYKN
+640 EYDFTYKN

-667 TEAKVMN
+667 IESKVMN

-687 KEKNVCLAVKEFITF
+687 KEKNVCLAVKDYITSQ
-702 LNEKIDTV
+702 NEKIDTV
-710 AFDENKKKVIL
+710 VFDVMVEVF
-721 EAFKLAK
+721 ELAK
-728 RNHLEFNTF
+728 RAHLEINTSLNLYT
-737 CKAYDALK
+737 ALNALK
-745 FVKIP
+745 VVEISDI
-750 GKNINMLQTEVT
+750 NINMLQTEVT
-762 QQLYEFVMGEN
+762 QELYEIVMGEN
-773 PSRFK
+773 PSYFQGTK
-778 GEYNAP
+778 KLPAEGENQS
-784 VKGEIQKLRPVEQVS
+784 KRPVENVS
-799 WYDAIYFCNLFSE
+799 WYDAIYFCNKFSVI
-812 LFLLTPVYSVNGETD
+812 LGLDPAYSVDGETD
-827 VTKWNYVPH
+827 VTKWDYKPH
-836 KMHELEGEIEQNL
+836 HEESLEDRIIKQNL
-849 NANGY
+849 YANGF

-859 EEWKYA
+859 REWQYA
-865 ARGGEDF
+865 AKGGEDF
-872 YYAGSNNIDE
+872 NYAGSNKIGE
-882 VAWYNRNSNDKTH
+882 VAWYGENTDCGTH

-910 SGNVAEWCWDPIYYY
+910 SGNVYEWCWDA
-925 NDRYYGGGSCGSG
+925 RYDDSRYCCGGSWYNSESFYYCEV
-938 TDDCF
+938 DYRDYR
-943 IVINIGAKP
+943 NAKY
-952 KSQYKFLGFRIVC
+952 QNYYVGFRIVC
-965 SQE
+965 SLE

>member
-1 MKIKKLFALMLSILF
+1 MKLKKIFAFMLSILF
-16 VATLSAQTKKVATN
+16 VAALSAQTKKVATN
-30 KLIKTL
+30 KLIQTL
-36 EKNKK
+36 EKNTK

-88 KYKNSQLFKVEFV
+88 KYNNSQFFKVEFV

-124 NTRIEKEKIEEEK
+124 NTRIET
-137 RLAAERQ
+137 ERQ

-160 NLNISESSWLPSHIQ
+160 NLNISESSWLPSQIQ
-175 DKFKSNLQ
+175 DKLKSNLQ

-206 SENLGRDENTA
+206 SENVGRDENTA

-235 KVGANYVIAVD
+235 KVGENYVIAVD

-251 TGEQLASCMSKEYS
+251 TGEQMASCMSKEYS

-295 NKNYLTSGSSSF
+295 NKNYLTSGSASF

-317 ENEAKFKQWMANYD
+317 ENEAKFNKMMANYD

-380 EADKKLEAER
+380 ESDKKLEAER

-403 DAAAKASQVRKLKME
+403 DAAAKASEVRKLKME

-428 IESKKKALVEIR
+428 VESKKKALIEIR

-448 ELYNQM
+448 ELYNQL

-463 RITNKSYSTVE
+463 RITNKFYSTVE

-490 NQRIAKY
+490 NQRIAKF

-510 VKQATMQQQNALL
+510 VKQATMSQQNALL

-616 TRGDS
+616 TRGDP
-621 ILYFVLEYSVNAK
+621 ILYFEIEYSVKAK

-640 EYDFSYKN
+640 EYDFIYKN

-659 VQNIAINK
+659 VQNIALNK
-667 TEAKVMN
+667 TESKVMN
-674 PKQDLKIYDGIVE
+674 PKQDLRIYDGIVE
-687 KEKNVCLAVKEFITF
+687 KEKNVCLVVKEYITSP
-702 LNEKIDTV
+702 NGKINTV
-710 AFDENKKKVIL
+710 VNNKKLIVEIFEFVK
-721 EAFKLAK
+721 E
-728 RNHLEFNTF
+728 NHLDFIIFYNL
-737 CKAYDALK
+737 CDALK

-750 GKNINMLQTEVT
+750 DKKIKMLQTEVT
-762 QQLYEFVMGEN
+762 QYLYKFVMGEN
-773 PSRFK
+773 PSYFQGRK
-778 GEYNAP
+778 NLPAEGENQS
-784 VKGEIQKLRPVEQVS
+784 KRPVESVS
-799 WYDAIYFCNLFSE
+799 WYDAIYFCNKLSVIFG
-812 LFLLTPVYSVNGETD
+812 LDPVYSVDGITD
-827 VTKWNYVPH
+827 VTKWDYVPH
-836 KMHELEGEIEQNL
+836 REILIRGKVEQNL

-854 RLPTV
+854 RLPTIN
-859 EEWKYA
+859 EWEYA
-865 ARGGEDF
+865 SKGGDQYYY
-872 YYAGSNNIDE
+872 YYAGSPNGDE
-882 VAWYNRNSNDKTH
+882 VAWSKGNSNDLTH

-910 SGNVAEWCWDPIYYY
+910 SGNVCEWCWDSKY
-925 NDRYYGGGSCGSG
+925 NKYTNKKIDKGYDAVGGSWASSDTQCGCGNNLS
-938 TDDCF
+938 TELFCDAEYRYNY
-943 IVINIGAKP
+943 I
-952 KSQYKFLGFRIVC
+952 GFRIVC

>member
-52 NGIEVLE
+52 DGIEVLE

-73 NFVAKID
+73 NFVAKIE

-160 NLNISESSWLPSHIQ
+160 SLNISESSWLPSQIQ

-206 SENLGRDENTA
+206 SENVGRDENTA

-275 AVDEL
+275 AIDAI
-280 TLALAEKLGIKVSEL
+280 TLALAEKLGITVSEL
-295 NKNYLTSGSSSF
+295 NKNYLTSGSASF

-317 ENEAKFKQWMANYD
+317 ENEAKFNQMMANYD

-403 DAAAKASQVRKLKME
+403 DAAAKASEVRKLKME

-448 ELYNQM
+448 ELFNQM
-454 ETDIKSEFE
+454 EADIKSEFE

-474 LGSDGKPT
+474 LGSDGNPT
-482 EQALTRRE
+482 DQALTRRE

-510 VKQATMQQQNALL
+510 VKQATMSQQNALL

-607 NVDMYNSLL
+607 NVNMYNSLL
-616 TRGDS
+616 TRGDP
-621 ILYFVLEYSVNAK
+621 ILYFEIEYSVKAK
-634 SEDNPS
+634 SEDKPS
-640 EYDFSYKN
+640 EYDFIYKN
-648 LKVYNTLSDKV
+648 LKVYNTLSDVV
-659 VQNIAINK
+659 VQNIAINR
-667 TEAKVMN
+667 TETKVMN

-687 KEKNVCLAVKEFITF
+687 NEKIYYFAVKEYI
-702 LNEKIDTV
+702 
-710 AFDENKKKVIL
+710 
-721 EAFKLAK
+721 KL
-728 RNHLEFNTF
+728 F
-737 CKAYDALK
+737 Y
-745 FVKIP
+745 
-750 GKNINMLQTEVT
+750 KNIDEVVFDKVLEESLLKVPDFMSEYNFDFYTSFYIFDSFNLVSIKKNKIKMLRTEVT
-762 QQLYEFVMGEN
+762 QKLYKSVIGEN
-773 PSRFK
+773 PSEFI
-778 GEYNAP
+778 GDQLP
-784 VKGEIQKLRPVEQVS
+784 VARVTL
-799 WYDAIYFCNLFSE
+799 YDAVYFCNMLSKISKK
-812 LFLLTPVYSVNGETD
+812 TPVYSLNGETD
-827 VTKWNYVPH
+827 VTKWNYESH
-836 KMHELEGEIEQNL
+836 KGCRMDGTIDQNL

-859 EEWKYA
+859 EEWQNS

-872 YYAGSNNIDE
+872 EYAGSNNIDE
-882 VAWYNRNSNDKTH
+882 VAWYEGNSNDRPH
-895 EVGKKKA
+895 AVGKKKA

-910 SGNVAEWCWDPIYYY
+910 TGNVLEWCWVSNSSINNGYYC
-925 NDRYYGGGSCGSG
+925 GGSWCDNAYFSVV
-938 TDDCF
+938 DDQYRCDA
-943 IVINIGAKP
+943 N
-952 KSQYKFLGFRIVC
+952 SQSDCIGFRIVC
-965 SQE
+965 SVE

>member
-1 MKIKKLFALMLSILF
+1 MKKIFSFILLSVLIIFSSCLSTSG
-16 VATLSAQTKKVATN
+16 VTESEATQVKESQTKGVTESEAPQAKEAQTKEAQKSSKYLVQV
-30 KLIKTL
+30 
-36 EKNKK
+36 
-41 TGVTFVSDINL
+41 VTQEVVNL
-52 NGIEVLE
+52 N
-59 NQTLVIPSL
+59 
-68 KNETI
+68 
-73 NFVAKID
+73 A
-80 TEFLIERI
+80 
-88 KYKNSQLFKVEFV
+88 
-101 LQNENTKTY
+101 
-110 EITKIHN
+110 
-117 IETVKEY
+117 
-124 NTRIEKEKIEEEK
+124 
-137 RLAAERQ
+137 
-144 ANLQKLP
+144 
-151 VQVINYEIT
+151 
-160 NLNISESSWLPSHIQ
+160 SESAWLPLQIQ
-175 DKFKSNLQ
+175 DKLKSNLQ
-183 TYLGMK
+183 SYLGMK

-197 SALKKLQAE
+197 STLKKLQAA
-206 SENLGRDENTA
+206 SEEIGRDENAA
-217 IELGKITTAKF
+217 IELGKITTAKYG
-228 ALFTKIR
+228 LFTKVR
-235 KVGANYVIAVD
+235 KTGENYVVSVD

-275 AVDEL
+275 AVDEI
-280 TLALAEKLGIKVSEL
+280 TLALADQLGIKVSEL
-295 NKNYLTSGSSSF
+295 NKNYLTSGSTSF

-317 ENEAKFKQWMANYD
+317 ENEAQYKKMMANYD
-331 AELAKLTTSND
+331 AELAELAKSND
-342 INAIQNK
+342 INAIQNQ

-390 SIALKTQ
+390 SIELITQ

-403 DAAAKASQVRKLKME
+403 EAAAKAAEVRKLKIE

-440 QGVENRSI
+440 QGVESRSI
-448 ELYNQM
+448 ELFNQM
-454 ETDIKSEFE
+454 EADIKSEFE

-474 LGSDGKPT
+474 LGSDGNPT

-510 VKQATMQQQNALL
+510 VKQATMSQQNALL
-523 QEIKQD
+523 QEINQD
-529 QTNLAKIKTVNSMG
+529 QTNLTKLRTVSSMG

-616 TRGDS
+616 TRGDP
-621 ILYFVLEYSVNAK
+621 ILYFELEYSVNAK

-640 EYDFSYKN
+640 EYDFTYKN
-648 LKVYNTLSDKV
+648 LKVYNTLSDVV
-659 VQNIAINK
+659 VQNIALNK
-667 TEAKVMN
+667 TESKVMN

-687 KEKNVCLAVKEFITF
+687 KEKNVCLVVKEYITS

-710 AFDENKKKVIL
+710 AFDENKKKVIV
-721 EAFKLAK
+721 EVFELAK
-728 RNHLEFNTF
+728 RNHLEFNTSYNF
-737 CKAYDALK
+737 YNALK

-750 GKNINMLQTEVT
+750 RKNIKMLQTEVT
-762 QQLYEFVMGEN
+762 QEIYEFVMGEN
-773 PSRFK
+773 PSYFK
-778 GEYNAP
+778 ADRKPPVEGELQE
-784 VKGEIQKLRPVEQVS
+784 KRPVENVS
-799 WYDAIYFCNLFSE
+799 FYDAIYFCNKLSTMFG
-812 LFLLTPVYSVNGETD
+812 LVPVYSVDGITD
-827 VTKWNYVPH
+827 VTKWNYVLH
-836 KMHELEGEIEQNL
+836 KENVLKGKIEQNL

-859 EEWKYA
+859 EEWQYA
-865 ARGGEDF
+865 AKGGEDF
-872 YYAGSNNIDE
+872 KYAGSDNIDE
-882 VAWYNRNSNDKTH
+882 VAWYVDNSWYEKTH

-902 NGYGLFDM
+902 NGYGLYDM
-910 SGNVAEWCWDPIYYY
+910 SGNVVEWCWDS
-925 NDRYYGGGSCGSG
+925 NRKDHRYFCGGSWYGSAYDSEVG
-938 TDDCF
+938 IKDYTN
-943 IVINIGAKP
+943 VM
-952 KSQYKFLGFRIVC
+952 YKDKDIGFRIVC
-965 SQE
+965 SDQ

>member
-1 MKIKKLFALMLSILF
+1 MKLKKIFALMLSILF
-16 VATLSAQTKKVATN
+16 VAALSAQTKKVATN

-36 EKNKK
+36 EKNTK

-88 KYKNSQLFKVEFV
+88 KYNNSQFFKVEFV

-124 NTRIEKEKIEEEK
+124 NTRIET
-137 RLAAERQ
+137 ERQ

-160 NLNISESSWLPSHIQ
+160 NLNISESSWLPSQIQ
-175 DKFKSNLQ
+175 DKLKSNLQ

-206 SENLGRDENTA
+206 SENVGRDENTA

-251 TGEQLASCMSKEYS
+251 TGEQMASCMSKEYS

-295 NKNYLTSGSSSF
+295 NKNYLTSGSASF

-317 ENEAKFKQWMANYD
+317 ENEAKFNKMMANYD

-403 DAAAKASQVRKLKME
+403 DAAAKASEVRKLKME

-454 ETDIKSEFE
+454 EMDIISEFG
-463 RITNKSYSTVE
+463 RITNKSYGTVE

-482 EQALTRRE
+482 KQALTRRE
-490 NQRIAKY
+490 NQRISKY

-510 VKQATMQQQNALL
+510 VKQATMSQQNALL

-616 TRGDS
+616 TRGDP

-640 EYDFSYKN
+640 EYDFIYKN
-648 LKVYNTLSDKV
+648 LKVYNTLSDVV

-674 PKQDLKIYDGIVE
+674 PKQDLKIYDGIIAMQKKRMIMVNDLISKHNMKIVDILSNKFFME
-687 KEKNVCLAVKEFITF
+687 SDSEIMFRILNF
-702 LNEKIDTV
+702 L
-710 AFDENKKKVIL
+710 ENK
-721 EAFKLAK
+721 
-728 RNHLEFNTF
+728 
-737 CKAYDALK
+737 
-745 FVKIP
+745 FVDIP
-750 GKNINMLQTEVT
+750 IKNIKMLKTEVT
-762 QQLYEFVMGEN
+762 QELYEIVMGEN
-773 PSRFK
+773 PSYFQGTK
-778 GEYNAP
+778 NLPAEGENQS
-784 VKGEIQKLRPVEQVS
+784 KRPVENVS
-799 WYDAIYFCNLFSE
+799 WYDAIYFCNKLSTMFG
-812 LFLLTPVYSVNGETD
+812 LVPVYSIDGITN
-827 VTKWNYVPH
+827 VTKWDYVPH
-836 KMHELEGEIEQNL
+836 NEKKMRGELKQNL
-849 NANGY
+849 NANGF

-859 EEWKYA
+859 AEWQYA
-865 ARGGEDF
+865 AMGDGKKTMREF
-872 YYAGSNNIDE
+872 PYAGSKKIEE
-882 VAWYNRNSNDKTH
+882 VAWYYENSNDKTH

-910 SGNVAEWCWDPIYYY
+910 CGNVMEWCWDV
-925 NDRYYGGGSCGSG
+925 DRYNSEERYNCGGSYTPYHFYNCEVDYRYNSRA
-938 TDDCF
+938 DCHYSY
-943 IVINIGAKP
+943 I
-952 KSQYKFLGFRIVC
+952 GFRIVC
-965 SQE
+965 SAE

>member
-1 MKIKKLFALMLSILF
+1 MKKIFSFILLSVLIIF
-16 VATLSAQTKKVATN
+16 SSCLSTS
-30 KLIKTL
+30 
-36 EKNKK
+36 
-41 TGVTFVSDINL
+41 GVTESEKTQTREAQKSSKYLVQVVTQEVVNL
-52 NGIEVLE
+52 N
-59 NQTLVIPSL
+59 
-68 KNETI
+68 
-73 NFVAKID
+73 A
-80 TEFLIERI
+80 
-88 KYKNSQLFKVEFV
+88 
-101 LQNENTKTY
+101 
-110 EITKIHN
+110 
-117 IETVKEY
+117 
-124 NTRIEKEKIEEEK
+124 
-137 RLAAERQ
+137 
-144 ANLQKLP
+144 
-151 VQVINYEIT
+151 
-160 NLNISESSWLPSHIQ
+160 SESAWLPLQIQ
-175 DKFKSNLQ
+175 DKLKSNLQ
-183 TYLGMK
+183 SYLGMK

-197 SALKKLQAE
+197 STLKKLQAA
-206 SENLGRDENTA
+206 SEEVGRDENAA
-217 IELGKITTAKF
+217 IELGKITTAKYG
-228 ALFTKIR
+228 LFTKVR
-235 KVGANYVIAVD
+235 KTGENYVVSVD

-275 AVDEL
+275 AVDEI
-280 TLALAEKLGIKVSEL
+280 TLALADQLGIQLSEL
-295 NKNYLTSGSSSF
+295 NKNYLTSGSTSF

-317 ENEAKFKQWMANYD
+317 ENEAQYKKMMANYD
-331 AELAKLTTSND
+331 AELAELAKSND
-342 INAIQNK
+342 INAIQNQ

-390 SIALKTQ
+390 SIELITQ

-403 DAAAKASQVRKLKME
+403 EAAAKASEVRKLKME

-448 ELYNQM
+448 ELFDQM
-454 ETDIKSEFE
+454 EADIKSEFE

-474 LGSDGKPT
+474 LGSDGQPT
-482 EQALTRRE
+482 AQALTRRE

-497 DELHQK
+497 DELHK
-503 FYADCES
+503 NFYADCES
-510 VKQATMQQQNALL
+510 VKQATMPQQNALL

-529 QTNLAKIKTVNSMG
+529 QTNLTKLRNVSSMG

-573 YTDTVIVSYEA
+573 YTDTVIVSYEG

-616 TRGDS
+616 TRGDP
-621 ILYFVLEYSVNAK
+621 ILYFVLEYSVKAK
-634 SEDNPS
+634 DQDHPS
-640 EYDFSYKN
+640 EYDFTYKN
-648 LKVYNTLSDKV
+648 LKVYNTLSDKI

-667 TEAKVMN
+667 TESKVMN
-674 PKQDLKIYDGIVE
+674 PKQDLRIYDGIVE
-687 KEKNVCLAVKEFITF
+687 NAKNKYLAIKEYTTS

-710 AFDENKKKVIL
+710 VLDENKKKLIIEL
-721 EAFKLAK
+721 FELAK

-737 CKAYDALK
+737 YKFYDALK

-750 GKNINMLQTEVT
+750 DKNINMLQTEVT
-762 QQLYEFVMGEN
+762 QYIYEIVMGEN
-773 PSRFK
+773 PSYFDRNPAE
-778 GEYNAP
+778 GELQE
-784 VKGEIQKLRPVEQVS
+784 KRPVEDVS
-799 WYDAIYFCNLFSE
+799 FYDAIYFCNKLSTMFG
-812 LFLLTPVYSVNGETD
+812 LVPVYSVDGITD
-827 VTKWNYVPH
+827 VTKWKTDVTKWKYVPH
-836 KMHELEGEIEQNL
+836 EGYRLEGKIEQNL

-859 EEWKYA
+859 EEWRYA

-872 YYAGSNNIDE
+872 EYAGSNNIDE
-882 VAWYNRNSNDKTH
+882 VAWHKGNSNDETH

-902 NGYGLFDM
+902 NKYGLYDM
-910 SGNVAEWCWDPIYYY
+910 TGNVWEQCWDMADSYWGL
-925 NDRYYGGGSCGSG
+925 RYYCGGCLYSYSYDSG
-938 TDDCF
+938 VNSRDYLNYVHNPVG
-943 IVINIGAKP
+943 I
-952 KSQYKFLGFRIVC
+952 RIVC
-965 SQE
+965 SLE

>member
-1 MKIKKLFALMLSILF
+1 MKLKKLFALMLSILF

-73 NFVAKID
+73 NFVAKIE

-124 NTRIEKEKIEEEK
+124 NTRIEKERIEEEK

-160 NLNISESSWLPSHIQ
+160 SLNISESSWLPLQIQ

-183 TYLGMK
+183 SYLGMK

-206 SENLGRDENTA
+206 SENVGRDENTA

-275 AVDEL
+275 AIDEI
-280 TLALAEKLGIKVSEL
+280 TLSLAEKLGIKVSDL
-295 NKNYLTSGSSSF
+295 NKNYLSSGSSSF

-317 ENEAKFKQWMANYD
+317 ENEAKFNQMMANYD

-503 FYADCES
+503 FYTDCES

-529 QTNLAKIKTVNSMG
+529 QTNLAKIKTVNSMD

-616 TRGDS
+616 TRGDP
-621 ILYFVLEYSVNAK
+621 ILYFEIEYSVKAK
-634 SEDNPS
+634 SEDKPS
-640 EYDFSYKN
+640 EYDFIYKN

-687 KEKNVCLAVKEFITF
+687 KEKNVCLAVKEYITSP
-702 LNEKIDTV
+702 NGKIDTV
-710 AFDENKKKVIL
+710 VFDENKKKVIV
-721 EAFKLAK
+721 EVFVLAK
-728 RNHLEFNTF
+728 RNHLDFITF
-737 CKAYDALK
+737 YNLCDALK

-750 GKNINMLQTEVT
+750 DKKINMLQTEVT
-762 QQLYEFVMGEN
+762 QYLYEFVMGKN
-773 PSRFK
+773 PSYFDRNPAE
-778 GEYNAP
+778 GELQE
-784 VKGEIQKLRPVEQVS
+784 KRPVESVS
-799 WYDAIYFCNLFSE
+799 YFDAIYFCNKLSTMFG
-812 LFLLTPVYSVNGETD
+812 LVPVYSVDGITD
-827 VTKWNYVPH
+827 VTKWDYVPH
-836 KMHELEGEIEQNL
+836 KEWLMRGKLEQNL

-854 RLPTV
+854 RLPTIK
-859 EEWKYA
+859 EWNYA
-865 ARGGEDF
+865 AKGGEDYM
-872 YYAGSNNIDE
+872 YYAGSNNEDE
-882 VAWYNRNSNDKTH
+882 VAWYKGNSNDLTH

-910 SGNVAEWCWDPIYYY
+910 SGNVGEWCGDSKYSVY
-925 NDRYYGGGSCGSG
+925 DALGGSWGCDAYYSEV
-938 TDDCF
+938 DDKYDSYANCQYN
-943 IVINIGAKP
+943 NI
-952 KSQYKFLGFRIVC
+952 GFRIVC
-965 SQE
+965 SAE

>member
-1 MKIKKLFALMLSILF
+1 MKLKKIFALMLSILF
-16 VATLSAQTKKVATN
+16 VAALSAQTKEVPTN

-41 TGVTFVSDINL
+41 TEIVFISDVDLSN
-52 NGIEVLE
+52 IEILDNSIV
-59 NQTLVIPSL
+59 VIPSL
-68 KNETI
+68 KSDKI
-73 NFVAKID
+73 NFISEIENNYL
-80 TEFLIERI
+80 TERLEYSNYPI
-88 KYKNSQLFKVEFV
+88 FKVEFM
-101 LQNENTKTY
+101 LHNKELKTY
-110 EITKIHN
+110 AITKIHG
-117 IETVKEY
+117 IESVQEYTTRKEQE
-124 NTRIEKEKIEEEK
+124 RIEEEK
-137 RLAAERQ
+137 RKERERLEKLTQ
-144 ANLQKLP
+144 SPIQVFNL
-151 VQVINYEIT
+151 EIT
-160 NLNISESSWLPSHIQ
+160 NLNNSEASWLPLQIQ
-175 DKFKSNLQ
+175 DKLKSNLQ

-197 SALKKLQAE
+197 ASLKKLQAE
-206 SENLGRDENTA
+206 SENVGRDENTA
-217 IELGKITTAKF
+217 IELGKIISAKF

-251 TGEQLASCMSKEYS
+251 TGEQMASCMSKEYS
-265 KAEYLYGNTG
+265 NAEYLYGNTG

-295 NKNYLTSGSSSF
+295 NKNYLTSGSASF

-317 ENEAKFKQWMANYD
+317 ENEAKFNKMMANYD

-342 INAIQNK
+342 INAVQNK

-403 DAAAKASQVRKLKME
+403 DAAAKASEVRKLKME

-428 IESKKKALVEIR
+428 IESKKKALIEIR

-448 ELYNQM
+448 ELYNQLQ
-454 ETDIKSEFE
+454 TDIKSEFE

-474 LGSDGKPT
+474 LGSDRKPT

-510 VKQATMQQQNALL
+510 VKQATMSQQNALL

-616 TRGDS
+616 TRGDP
-621 ILYFVLEYSVNAK
+621 ILYFEIEYSVNAK

-640 EYDFSYKN
+640 EYDFTYKN

-659 VQNIAINK
+659 VQNIALNK
-667 TEAKVMN
+667 TESKVMN

-687 KEKNVCLAVKEFITF
+687 KEKNVCLAVKEYITS
-702 LNEKIDTV
+702 LNGKIDTV
-710 AFDENKKKVIL
+710 VFDENNKKLIV
-721 EAFKLAK
+721 EVFELAK
-728 RNHLEFNTF
+728 RNHLKFITSYNLYT
-737 CKAYDALK
+737 ALI
-745 FVKIP
+745 FVEIP
-750 GKNINMLQTEVT
+750 DKKINMLQTEVT
-762 QQLYEFVMGEN
+762 QYIYEIVMGEN
-773 PSRFK
+773 PSYFDRNPAE
-778 GEYNAP
+778 GELQ
-784 VKGEIQKLRPVEQVS
+784 VKRPVEYVS
-799 WYDAIYFCNLFSE
+799 FYDAIYFCNKLSTMFG
-812 LFLLTPVYSVNGETD
+812 LVPVYSVDGITD

-836 KMHELEGEIEQNL
+836 KENVLAGEIEQNL

-854 RLPTV
+854 RLPTKG
-859 EEWKYA
+859 EWYYA
-865 ARGGEDF
+865 AGGGE
-872 YYAGSNNIDE
+872 YLVYAGSNNIDE
-882 VAWYNRNSNDKTH
+882 VAWYKENSNDKTH

-902 NGYGLFDM
+902 NGYGLYDM
-910 SGNVAEWCWDPIYYY
+910 SGNVREWCWDVYPYNSGYRYDCGGDFYSPYYRCNLLV
-925 NDRYYGGGSCGSG
+925 NDDTNTNARSQDYGM
-938 TDDCF
+938 
-943 IVINIGAKP
+943 
-952 KSQYKFLGFRIVC
+952 GFRIVC

>member
-1 MKIKKLFALMLSILF
+1 MKLKKIFALMLSILF
-16 VATLSAQTKKVATN
+16 VAALSAQTKKVATN

-36 EKNKK
+36 EKNTK

-124 NTRIEKEKIEEEK
+124 NTRIET
-137 RLAAERQ
+137 ERQ

-160 NLNISESSWLPSHIQ
+160 NLNISESSWLPSQIQ
-175 DKFKSNLQ
+175 DKLKSNLQ

-197 SALKKLQAE
+197 LALKKLQAE
-206 SENLGRDENTA
+206 SENVGRDENTA

-251 TGEQLASCMSKEYS
+251 TGEQMASCMSKEYS
-265 KAEYLYGNTG
+265 NAEYLYGNTG

-295 NKNYLTSGSSSF
+295 NKNYLTSGSASF
-307 SVDEQLALAK
+307 SVDEQLALEK
-317 ENEAKFKQWMANYD
+317 ENEAKFNQMMANYD

-342 INAIQNK
+342 INAVQNK

-403 DAAAKASQVRKLKME
+403 DAAAKASEVRKLKME

-448 ELYNQM
+448 ELYNQLQ
-454 ETDIKSEFE
+454 TDIKSEFE

-474 LGSDGKPT
+474 LGSDRKPT

-510 VKQATMQQQNALL
+510 VKQATMSQQNALL

-607 NVDMYNSLL
+607 NNC
-616 TRGDS
+616 R
-621 ILYFVLEYSVNAK
+621 FE
-634 SEDNPS
+634 
-640 EYDFSYKN
+640 
-648 LKVYNTLSDKV
+648 
-659 VQNIAINK
+659 
-667 TEAKVMN
+667 
-674 PKQDLKIYDGIVE
+674 DGI
-687 KEKNVCLAVKEFITF
+687 F
-702 LNEKIDTV
+702 L
-710 AFDENKKKVIL
+710 
-721 EAFKLAK
+721 
-728 RNHLEFNTF
+728 FN
-737 CKAYDALK
+737 
-745 FVKIP
+745 
-750 GKNINMLQTEVT
+750 
-762 QQLYEFVMGEN
+762 
-773 PSRFK
+773 
-778 GEYNAP
+778 
-784 VKGEIQKLRPVEQVS
+784 
-799 WYDAIYFCNLFSE
+799 
-812 LFLLTPVYSVNGETD
+812 
-827 VTKWNYVPH
+827 
-836 KMHELEGEIEQNL
+836 
-849 NANGY
+849 
-854 RLPTV
+854 
-859 EEWKYA
+859 
-865 ARGGEDF
+865 
-872 YYAGSNNIDE
+872 NN
-882 VAWYNRNSNDKTH
+882 
-895 EVGKKKA
+895 
-902 NGYGLFDM
+902 
-910 SGNVAEWCWDPIYYY
+910 
-925 NDRYYGGGSCGSG
+925 
-938 TDDCF
+938 
-943 IVINIGAKP
+943 
-952 KSQYKFLGFRIVC
+952 
-965 SQE
+965 